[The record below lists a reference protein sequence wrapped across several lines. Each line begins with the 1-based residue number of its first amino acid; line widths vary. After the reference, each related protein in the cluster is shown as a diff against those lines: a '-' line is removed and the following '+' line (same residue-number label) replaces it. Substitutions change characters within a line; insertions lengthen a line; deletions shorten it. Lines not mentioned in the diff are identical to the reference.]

1 MIHLFVQGLNKIHLK
16 PFLFLRKIGEFLEDA
31 FEKL

>member
-1 MIHLFVQGLNKIHLK
+1 MIHLFVKGLDQINLK